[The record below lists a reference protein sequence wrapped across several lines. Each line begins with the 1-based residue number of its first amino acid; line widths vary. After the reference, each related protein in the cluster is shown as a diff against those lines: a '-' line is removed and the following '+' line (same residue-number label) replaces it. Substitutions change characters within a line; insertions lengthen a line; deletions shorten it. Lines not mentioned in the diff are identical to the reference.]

1 MSCLQGEYRWV
12 RLTSLQNNDEEDILY
27 NPCRKCSCSVF
38 LNTCMGNMCR
48 NVISTR
54 RGDGSAV
61 VLIVLHA
68 TCELQGEIALTYIS
82 SVSRRSAAS
91 ASPRVCSHY
100 RGVGWRAAPSA
111 HVYVICDELSLWISS
126 EAPGARGHSAPS
138 GSPSRSCRGCAAG
151 EWRAPWSSLSEPG
164 RGTQVSG
171 SSLCPVFWS
180 NLTRGKNT
188 KSY

>member
-1 MSCLQGEYRWV
+1 MSKSENNINVMPSGREYRRV
-12 RLTSLQNNDEEDILY
+12 RLTSLQINDEEDILY
-27 NPCRKCSCSVF
+27 NPCRKCS
-38 LNTCMGNMCR
+38 CR

-61 VLIVLHA
+61 VLILLHA
-68 TCELQGEIALTYIS
+68 TCELEGEIALTYIS

-100 RGVGWRAAPSA
+100 RGVGWRAALSA
-111 HVYVICDELSLWISS
+111 RVYVICDELSLWISS
-126 EAPGARGHSAPS
+126 GAPGARGRSALS
-138 GSPSRSCRGCAAG
+138 GSPSCSCRGCAAG

-171 SSLCPVFWS
+171 SSLRPLFW
-180 NLTRGKNT
+180 
-188 KSY
+188 